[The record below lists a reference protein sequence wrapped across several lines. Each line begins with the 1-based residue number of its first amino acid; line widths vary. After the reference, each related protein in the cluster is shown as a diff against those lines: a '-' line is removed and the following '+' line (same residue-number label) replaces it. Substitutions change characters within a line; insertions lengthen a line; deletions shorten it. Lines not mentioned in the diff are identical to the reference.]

1 MAVTN
6 RIETIADRFRSHAP
20 FAKLAKLLRDSDIR
34 TIQVAGLSGS
44 SPAMLIN
51 SIYREFGQP
60 IVVVTA
66 GPEEAHDLF
75 DDLSFLLGPE
85 KVGHFP
91 SRQILPYD
99 FRAPI
104 SEIIGQRISTLAGLV
119 NGTVEVVVCP
129 TRALIEPTI
138 TRENLA
144 QNQIHLEVGREYQLD
159 DVVRRLVRLGFKR
172 VPVVEEV
179 GDFALRGGL
188 IDLFTPGFDAP
199 VRVEFFGDEV
209 ETIRQFDVATQR
221 TITRID
227 HVTLLPKREVP
238 ITQETVET
246 HLESLPEADAEY
258 IRTRYLNDP
267 ELPGLEWLSI
277 LFGLPQGALTDYLGN
292 NAIAYFEG
300 EGSIR
305 AEAEATV
312 AEADS
317 LYHRLNKQFLS
328 LPTPDR
334 YYHSIDN
341 AMSSLKA
348 RASIDKLPFRG
359 GHAEVIDFGCHPHPS
374 FGSRLDLLGK
384 TIREY
389 DIQGTQYFIAC
400 DTDAQVN
407 RLAELIEEKSDINR
421 EPHIEMADL
430 KGGFVCLDGGFAV
443 LTDHEIFSRYHRR
456 VRKKKFK
463 EGVAISDYSN
473 LTRGDYVVHTE
484 HGIARY
490 LGLET
495 LTIDGRNRDCL
506 LLQYAS
512 KDRLYVPIEE
522 FNRVSKYSGKDAA
535 PVLTSLGGPGWEKLK
550 EKTKKAITDMAADLL
565 KLYAE
570 RKISPG
576 YAFGEDTVWLRQLEA
591 SFIYEETPDQMRA
604 ISEVKDDMASGQSM
618 DRLICGDVGYGKTE
632 VAVRAAFKAV
642 ENGKQVA
649 VLVPTTILAQQHT
662 QTFSERLT
670 EFPVKVETLSR
681 FRTRKQQLVTL
692 DDLADGK
699 VDIVIGTHRLLS
711 KDVAFKDL
719 GLLIVDEEHRFG
731 VRHKE
736 KLRQLKKDVDTLS
749 MTATPIPRTL
759 HLSLMSVRDMS
770 IINTSPKD
778 RLPIITE
785 ITEFDPSSIATAIL
799 RETGRGGQ
807 VFFVHNRVQTIDAM
821 YHYLKKIV
829 PQAEIAIAHGQ
840 MHEKSLESIM
850 MAFMAK
856 RFDVLLCTSIIESGL
871 DIPSAN
877 TIIINRA
884 DRFGLAQL
892 YQIRGRVGRS
902 ARRAYAYLLTPQ
914 IKLLKPDAVKRLRAL
929 EAHSDLG
936 AGFALAMRDL
946 EIRGAGTI
954 LGTRQSGYIEEI
966 GYDLYNKLLE
976 EAISELKGEQ
986 IERPPESKLEIDI
999 ETHLSGIYVAD
1010 RQQKVDIYRR
1020 LADTRTLDE
1029 VEKIRDEVTD
1039 RFGRL
1044 PESAVNLI
1052 EAAAVRISA
1061 AVLEMEKVKIRE
1073 GIVNLFF
1080 KEGRELKRSEVEA
1093 LRRGTDCPMEFSLT
1107 GRTQI
1112 IIDMTKVDENAR
1124 LSHLRGLLGK
1134 M

>member
-1 MAVTN
+1 
-6 RIETIADRFRSHAP
+6 
-20 FAKLAKLLRDSDIR
+20 
-34 TIQVAGLSGS
+34 
-44 SPAMLIN
+44 MLIN

-60 IVVVTA
+60 IVAVTA

-75 DDLSFLLGPE
+75 DDLSFLLGTE

-91 SRQILPYD
+91 SRQI
-99 FRAPI
+99 
-104 SEIIGQRISTLAGLV
+104 
-119 NGTVEVVVCP
+119 
-129 TRALIEPTI
+129 LIEPTI

-221 TITRID
+221 TITRVD

-550 EKTKKAITDMAADLL
+550 EKTKKAITDIRRAQDITRLCLRRGHRLAAATGSIFHIRRDSRPDAGHQRGQGRHGQWPVDGSSYL
-565 KLYAE
+565 
-570 RKISPG
+570 RRRR
-576 YAFGEDTVWLRQLEA
+576 LRQDRGCGA
-591 SFIYEETPDQMRA
+591 GRIQGGGKRQAGGRVGPNDHSRPAAHPDVQRTLNR
-604 ISEVKDDMASGQSM
+604 VSGQS
-618 DRLICGDVGYGKTE
+618 
-632 VAVRAAFKAV
+632 
-642 ENGKQVA
+642 
-649 VLVPTTILAQQHT
+649 
-662 QTFSERLT
+662 
-670 EFPVKVETLSR
+670 
-681 FRTRKQQLVTL
+681 
-692 DDLADGK
+692 
-699 VDIVIGTHRLLS
+699 
-711 KDVAFKDL
+711 
-719 GLLIVDEEHRFG
+719 
-731 VRHKE
+731 
-736 KLRQLKKDVDTLS
+736 
-749 MTATPIPRTL
+749 
-759 HLSLMSVRDMS
+759 
-770 IINTSPKD
+770 
-778 RLPIITE
+778 
-785 ITEFDPSSIATAIL
+785 
-799 RETGRGGQ
+799 
-807 VFFVHNRVQTIDAM
+807 
-821 YHYLKKIV
+821 
-829 PQAEIAIAHGQ
+829 
-840 MHEKSLESIM
+840 
-850 MAFMAK
+850 
-856 RFDVLLCTSIIESGL
+856 
-871 DIPSAN
+871 
-877 TIIINRA
+877 
-884 DRFGLAQL
+884 
-892 YQIRGRVGRS
+892 
-902 ARRAYAYLLTPQ
+902 
-914 IKLLKPDAVKRLRAL
+914 
-929 EAHSDLG
+929 
-936 AGFALAMRDL
+936 
-946 EIRGAGTI
+946 
-954 LGTRQSGYIEEI
+954 
-966 GYDLYNKLLE
+966 
-976 EAISELKGEQ
+976 
-986 IERPPESKLEIDI
+986 
-999 ETHLSGIYVAD
+999 
-1010 RQQKVDIYRR
+1010 
-1020 LADTRTLDE
+1020 
-1029 VEKIRDEVTD
+1029 
-1039 RFGRL
+1039 
-1044 PESAVNLI
+1044 
-1052 EAAAVRISA
+1052 
-1061 AVLEMEKVKIRE
+1061 
-1073 GIVNLFF
+1073 
-1080 KEGRELKRSEVEA
+1080 
-1093 LRRGTDCPMEFSLT
+1093 
-1107 GRTQI
+1107 
-1112 IIDMTKVDENAR
+1112 
-1124 LSHLRGLLGK
+1124 
-1134 M
+1134 